1 MNLLKKILFLALL
14 PAISSFADM
23 QVRPSIDEATA
34 NSAQWN
40 DFKKTNFKVGNCA
53 AFIVEPETPR
63 KDKAWVLRPAWWG
76 AFANAD
82 HELLKQGFYVAFVDM
97 SYTGASEEAMK
108 ILDNMYDVCT
118 KKYGLSKKATLEGLS
133 RGGLSSLMWANRSPQ
148 KLACVYVDNPVCDVM
163 TISPNF
169 IEEIRRE
176 WGLENMQNFKGSP
189 IHNYKK
195 LAKSKVPVLFIA
207 GLLDETVPNATNA
220 KPYVEAFK
228 KAKGSIKYVE
238 KPDGKHHPHGLQNP
252 VLIVDFIKSAYDK
265 I

>member
-1 MNLLKKILFLALL
+1 MYTKFCLILTLLCAAPFALAE
-14 PAISSFADM
+14 IK
-23 QVRPSIDEATA
+23 VRPSIDEATA

-63 KDKAWVLRPAWWG
+63 KDKAWVLRPSWWG

-220 KPYVEAFK
+220 KPYV
-228 KAKGSIKYVE
+228 
-238 KPDGKHHPHGLQNP
+238 
-252 VLIVDFIKSAYDK
+252 
-265 I
+265 